1 MLVEVY
7 LLTGLGVVEVIEG
20 RLYFLNLKIFING
33 GVRAVAGGVLYYII
47 CMIAEGVRIPL
58 NLGRLIFIKILN

>member
-1 MLVEVY
+1 MVTRLS
-7 LLTGLGVVEVIEG
+7 VVEVIEG

-33 GVRAVAGGVLYYII
+33 GVRAVAGAVFNYII

-58 NLGRLIFIKILN
+58 IFSRLFFIKILN